1 MSGFKLSKVSSIVR
15 KALNLLFAVLLVF
28 TFILV
33 IIMVFTRISGKTP
46 QLFGYQIL
54 RISSSSMEPELNV
67 GDIILS
73 KRVDPY
79 TLTDGDIITYHG
91 EYGSYQGKLITH
103 AVVGE
108 PAEQGGTLYLK
119 TMGIANGYVDPEIS
133 AEQVVGK
140 MACKIPLLGDV
151 YNFFITPY
159 GLFTILVFLAIFF
172 INELFSLVKLT
183 KRKEQIHDDKETSLK
198 ND

>member
-1 MSGFKLSKVSSIVR
+1 MNKTLKLSAFIKKLSSV
-15 KALNLLFAVLLVF
+15 LVAVITIL

-33 IIMVFTRISGKTP
+33 VILVFTRISGKTP

-54 RISSSSMEPELNV
+54 RISSSSMEPELSV

-91 EYGSYQGKLITH
+91 EYGSYNGKLITH

-108 PAEQGGTLYLK
+108 PSEQGGTLYLK

-133 AEQVVGK
+133 SEQVVGK

-159 GLFTILVFLAIFF
+159 GLITILGFLAILF

-183 KRKEQIHDDKETSLK
+183 KKKEQIHDDKETSLK